1 MGSSVQQ
8 FANKA
13 EAGVAR
19 TERLFNRLTPGLSSA
34 TKQFLQFATTAAIT
48 AGIIGGITFS
58 FTSLKDYET
67 SVQSFRTIVSDLN
80 DTDFSKYEKAI
91 QDVARETKKST
102 IDTAKAFEM
111 IAGLNAKFAETPDS
125 ISAVTVAAITL
136 AKASRDD
143 LGKSA
148 SNLTGI
154 LNQFN
159 LQAKE
164 ADRVINVLAAG
175 QAVGASTITQT
186 ADAFTVFG
194 AVAKSSNLT
203 LEQST
208 ALVEVLASKQIQGA
222 EAGTAL
228 RGSMLALQKAGLGY
242 KSGMFNMRDAMEEV
256 NQKLAK
262 LKTAKEK
269 DALMT
274 DVFGVINRTAGTI
287 LVNNVALYDEFT
299 KSVTGTS
306 EAQKAAAINSDTLS
320 VAIEEGQAAWINYIT
335 SSDNAAKGLNVLK
348 KTIKFVT
355 NNLDTIVSIGTKV
368 LLFFLT
374 WKALIIAAKVGLI
387 AYNIAFGIY
396 NALQQRSL
404 FYTEGNVYAKYADLT
419 VTKLMTASQW
429 LLNAA
434 MSANPIGLFIALIVA
449 LVAII
454 VVAIKHYNEWG
465 AALLMFL
472 GPLGFVVNLIQS
484 FRRNW
489 DMITKAFQTGGI
501 LEGFKAIGKTILDA
515 ILMPLQQVMKIIAD
529 VTGADWAKSAM
540 NNIEQF
546 RKDMGVNVTTDENGQ
561 PLESTPALASSMQK
575 AITQKI
581 ESTNNARVAIDVND
595 PNKRTSVSSNNDAV
609 KINLSSTLG
618 WGQ

>member
-1 MGSSVQQ
+1 
-8 FANKA
+8 
-13 EAGVAR
+13 
-19 TERLFNRLTPGLSSA
+19 
-34 TKQFLQFATTAAIT
+34 
-48 AGIIGGITFS
+48 
-58 FTSLKDYET
+58 
-67 SVQSFRTIVSDLN
+67 
-80 DTDFSKYEKAI
+80 
-91 QDVARETKKST
+91 
-102 IDTAKAFEM
+102 M